1 MQKTQLR
8 DDTWLYEQRK
18 VRIYVSML
26 VRIMDV
32 KTKGR
37 SRFMHYSS
45 VLKVTALF
53 PYKSIMKEYE

>member
-1 MQKTQLR
+1 MN
-8 DDTWLYEQRK
+8 TWLYEQLK

-26 VRIMDV
+26 VRIMDL

-37 SRFMHYSS
+37 SRFMRNSS

-53 PYKSIMKEYE
+53 PYESIMKEYK